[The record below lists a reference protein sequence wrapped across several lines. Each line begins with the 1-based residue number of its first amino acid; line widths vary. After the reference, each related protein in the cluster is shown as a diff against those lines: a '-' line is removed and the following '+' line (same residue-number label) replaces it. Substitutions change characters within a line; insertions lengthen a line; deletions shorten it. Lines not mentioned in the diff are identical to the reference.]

1 MFSFERFL
9 FFLLQLMSS
18 KQAVSLMTK
27 DKEFYAKQ
35 VCQLDTKLRYADDRI
50 VQLNEQLEKT
60 KQAREE
66 LFTEYV
72 ASRLLL
78 VYAYLFECIVWG
90 GALFNAVNC
99 PAFVNFCE
107 LHNDDT

>member
-1 MFSFERFL
+1 
-9 FFLLQLMSS
+9 MSS

-35 VCQLDTKLRYADDRI
+35 TCQLETKLRYADDRI
-50 VQLNEQLEKT
+50 VQLNEQLERT

-72 ASRLLL
+72 ASR
-78 VYAYLFECIVWG
+78 
-90 GALFNAVNC
+90 
-99 PAFVNFCE
+99 
-107 LHNDDT
+107 